1 MLLKTSEPISSSDLT
16 VPSDLLPCSLI
27 WRDRKLMVKLT
38 SSRRTLPITTTN
50 FSHLVE
56 CLKRSPVEA
65 VKLDSKMNKSSL
77 LWWAKACR
85 KAGKD
90 CYVTRPNLSTMKV
103 TSLKYTLQLQA
114 NPLLRSRSLW
124 ETLWNKLAALI
135 LLVCSIPIIVTRFF
149 LGMIGGKQISVQK
162 KWAIGEQGKI
172 FELFE
177 LTILNPSLDIPIPL
191 TSGII
196 RHIPKLIN
204 VLRGDLNLFGSS
216 PLCIDSS
223 SQISSLAFNWRAK
236 PGLFIKA

>member
-1 MLLKTSEPISSSDLT
+1 MLLKTSQPISSSDLT
-16 VPSDLLPCSLI
+16 APSDLLPCSLI
-27 WRDRKLMVKLT
+27 WRDHKLMVKLT
-38 SSRRTLPITTTN
+38 SSKITLPATTN

-56 CLKRSPVEA
+56 CLRRSPIEA
-65 VKLDSKMNKSSL
+65 VMLDSKMNKSSL

-85 KAGKD
+85 NAGKD
-90 CYVTRPNLSTMKV
+90 CYVSRPNLSTMKA
-103 TSLKYTLQLQA
+103 TSRPYTLQLKA
-114 NPLLRSRSLW
+114 NPSLRSRSLW
-124 ETLWNKLAALI
+124 DTLWNKLVAMI
-135 LLVCSIPIIVTRFF
+135 LLICSTPIIVTRFF
-149 LGMIGGKQISVQK
+149 LGMIGGEQISVQK

-177 LTILNPSLDIPIPL
+177 LTILNPSLDIQIPL

-204 VLRGDLNLFGSS
+204 VLQGDLNLFGSS